1 MLSCR
6 QCISDYS
13 KSLLFSHRENRF
25 AWSIFKCFECFQ
37 PSRTLRS
44 SGKGLLTVYRPKTK
58 HGKASFKY
66 FASYSWN
73 KLPETL
79 RCAPNV
85 ATFKSRLK
93 TFLFCRAYE
102 HWFASLIC
110 LLQEYLSKLWVV
122 APIFHMIMLF
132 QYTYFLIFYF
142 YVYHL
147 LFTCFTLLLCFI
159 LLFNLFKFFIVCSVI
174 VYVKHIELHMWM
186 KCAI

>member
-1 MLSCR
+1 MQLQGFSQKNKKYDHITPVLR
-6 QCISDYS
+6 
-13 KSLLFSHRENRF
+13 SLHWLPLCKRVE
-25 AWSIFKCFECFQ
+25 FKIILLVYKTLNGLGPKYLLDLLTPYQ

-93 TFLFCRAYE
+93 TFLFYRAYE

-122 APIFHMIMLF
+122 APIFHMIMFF

-142 YVYHL
+142 YYL
-147 LFTCFTLLLCFI
+147 LFTFTLLLFFI
-159 LLFNLFKFFIVCSVI
+159 LLF
-174 VYVKHIELHMWM
+174 
-186 KCAI
+186 

>member
-1 MLSCR
+1 MGPK
-6 QCISDYS
+6 Y
-13 KSLLFSHRENRF
+13 LLDLLTPY
-25 AWSIFKCFECFQ
+25 Q

-93 TFLFCRAYE
+93 TFLFYRAYE

-122 APIFHMIMLF
+122 APIFHMIMFF

-147 LFTCFTLLLCFI
+147 LFTCFTLLLFCII
-159 LLFNLFKFFIVCSVI
+159 LILYCLSCYCICKAHWVAHVHEMRYINKVALPC
-174 VYVKHIELHMWM
+174 L
-186 KCAI
+186 CN

>member
-1 MLSCR
+1 MFFMFMVSTNMPKQIPGRCKPKNLNLQKNSNKYDHITPVLR
-6 QCISDYS
+6 
-13 KSLLFSHRENRF
+13 SLHWLPLCKRVEFTIILLVYKTLNSLGP
-25 AWSIFKCFECFQ
+25 KYLLDLLTPYQ

-93 TFLFCRAYE
+93 TFLFYRAYE
-102 HWFASLIC
+102 H
-110 LLQEYLSKLWVV
+110 
-122 APIFHMIMLF
+122 
-132 QYTYFLIFYF
+132 
-142 YVYHL
+142 
-147 LFTCFTLLLCFI
+147 
-159 LLFNLFKFFIVCSVI
+159 
-174 VYVKHIELHMWM
+174 
-186 KCAI
+186 